1 MIKEFEGRQLVEE
14 GIENL
19 FPQKHI
25 EQEVETGNKKSECGR
40 GKTKVDQDRVEGNQD
55 AGRTGVQECLIG
67 RYPENEQQAKEGDG
81 ENKDPQDVG
90 LPLMLQ
96 KQEDDD
102 QGPGEERDRFLE
114 RDQCDVSAG
123 CEQDEEGQGMEQH
136 SPHPCG
142 NARPGYGFA
151 PAAQDVQ
158 EQQEKSSEIKSGRN
172 FQEKRV
178 EGNQVVALSCS
189 G

>member
-1 MIKEFEGRQLVEE
+1 MTRDQEKKETDSL
-14 GIENL
+14 
-19 FPQKHI
+19 
-25 EQEVETGNKKSECGR
+25 SEISVMCPR
-40 GKTKVDQDRVEGNQD
+40 DVNRMKRDRVWSN
-55 AGRTGVQECLIG
+55 T
-67 RYPENEQQAKEGDG
+67 P
-81 ENKDPQDVG
+81 
-90 LPLMLQ
+90 
-96 KQEDDD
+96 
-102 QGPGEERDRFLE
+102 
-114 RDQCDVSAG
+114 
-123 CEQDEEGQGMEQH
+123 
-136 SPHPCG
+136 PHPCG